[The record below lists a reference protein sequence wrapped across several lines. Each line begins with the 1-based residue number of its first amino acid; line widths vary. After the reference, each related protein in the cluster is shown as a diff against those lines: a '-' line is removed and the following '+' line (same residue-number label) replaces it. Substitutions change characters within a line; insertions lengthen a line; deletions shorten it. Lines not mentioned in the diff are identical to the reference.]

1 MRNNLNASREHA
13 ALLGASPPAAG
24 RPGVMR
30 LTHVLLCVF
39 SPRTPPRP
47 RQCATHGVRVQP
59 SRRRVTLLPAFAA
72 QPDAAACPAAGCKCR
87 VAALRS
93 CCGSADTCTAPPH
106 SWTTSSARR
115 RRCASCCIPRAPMAT
130 LTLAAAPPA
139 PPLQSLASLAG
150 QRSMFMD
157 MSTKLGN
164 LGAKFP
170 VVNSLVS
177 AIRRKKSK
185 DTLILSAVVACCTLF
200 LLAYWS
206 RK

>member
-1 MRNNLNASREHA
+1 
-13 ALLGASPPAAG
+13 
-24 RPGVMR
+24 
-30 LTHVLLCVF
+30 
-39 SPRTPPRP
+39 
-47 RQCATHGVRVQP
+47 
-59 SRRRVTLLPAFAA
+59 
-72 QPDAAACPAAGCKCR
+72 
-87 VAALRS
+87 
-93 CCGSADTCTAPPH
+93 
-106 SWTTSSARR
+106 
-115 RRCASCCIPRAPMAT
+115 MAT

-157 MSTKLGN
+157 MTTKLGN